1 MIKILIADDHT
12 TVRTGLKQIL
22 VEEADVSEVGE
33 ARNAHEAI
41 DLVRSRRWDLVVT
54 DISMPGRGGLE
65 LLKEIKS
72 EQPKLPVL
80 VLSMHP
86 EEQYAVRA
94 LKAGASGYM
103 SKEAASDELVK
114 AVRKILRGGRYISDS
129 VADLLAADI
138 GEEAGR
144 PRYETLSDR
153 EYQVMIMIASGKAV
167 SDIAAELA
175 LSVKTIST
183 YRARVLEKMGMKNNA
198 ELMHYAIEEGIV
210 T

>member
-198 ELMHYAIEEGIV
+198 ELTHYAIQNRLVE
-210 T
+210 

>member
-103 SKEAASDELVK
+103 LKRAAAQELIHAIRMV
-114 AVRKILRGGRYISDS
+114 AVGGVYLDP
-129 VADLLAADI
+129 ALAAQ
-138 GEEAGR
+138 EEATRASVFSVVTPERLWEG
-144 PRYETLSDR
+144 PFIYP
-153 EYQVMIMIASGKAV
+153 ASGPISSPYGIGRSAWWYDPVKDAHTHRLQV
-167 SDIAAELA
+167 S
-175 LSVKTIST
+175 
-183 YRARVLEKMGMKNNA
+183 R
-198 ELMHYAIEEGIV
+198 
-210 T
+210 